1 MSREHIPVRGL
12 ISALL
17 ALVATTALL
26 LVLQPQTSAAPGPV
40 SRLLPASVPQ
50 LQSPSGLRMS
60 KEGPDWVTVRDI
72 LTYTLLITNA
82 SGQTLQ
88 NVVITDTYTTKNPQG
103 NTLFAIYNGNYITY
117 GINVEWFT
125 YTLDSQL
132 RRGEIYWHLGTLA
145 PGASGRIVFTMS
157 IPSALQPQ
165 YQDPPMGP
173 SDLENSAVI
182 TTSTPGVAGSDDI
195 VVSSIVG
202 PVLKLTKSFQTETG
216 RTDGERVGRL
226 VTYTISV
233 ENRPREDSWPATN
246 LKVWE
251 QLPAY
256 LDFVQAWAAV
266 PGVAVE
272 FTPTARFITWTYPS
286 TFTLPPGETTYV
298 TFTLRVT
305 LTAPINQSIKNDK
318 WRCRA
323 ISAEMI
329 NPVQCTNEPS
339 LKALPPQDKTV
350 ETTSPP
356 TQADRSYPNR
366 PVTYTVY
373 LYNPLQDVLTDVVV
387 LDHLPSTFVFQQM
400 ITGPQ
405 PAEILTP
412 TNIVR
417 WGGLTLPPN
426 GVISFTFRVWIGA
439 QTPVGDNCTDK
450 DYYNIM
456 TVTAPALPV
465 PYGATNLA
473 PVKLVP
479 QLRVNKSVYPNLQT
493 PGSLVT
499 YTITLKNEG
508 NTPVT
513 GIILTDT
520 LPTYFRFHSM
530 ASSPPGDPYT
540 MGNVIR
546 WDSFPTLAPGN
557 QLDFSFRV
565 IVDGTPRQ
573 QYGNNVEGYSPDTS
587 ICRLVDQAK
596 VTVDSPLW
604 YEKTAAPAIVVQ
616 GETFAYTVRFGNQ
629 SSARDYQID
638 GFVDA
643 LPSGFWASGMA
654 NYTYI
659 ISPPFTL
666 ATNSSTV
673 WQHTFNVTVIGE
685 GTNTQWCNDLAR
697 EDKRYIYQDKNT
709 FGVHTVDPD
718 TLWLNRDK
726 AAPVY
731 VLPHVS
737 LVPVAQP
744 SPVGRNGILTVTL
757 TLTNN
762 LRGTYAAPV
771 TVTAVT
777 YQLPRGVFSYTGSVG
792 GTPIPDIS
800 SDANSDYYTWR
811 DIVVP
816 TQGVYTLAFRIRAPF
831 TTTTYAT
838 YASAN
843 PWNSNIC
850 IPKARLDIPVVNG
863 VELKKTP
870 NPNSIGPYGLV
881 EYTLEATNLTGEPVY
896 NLRITDTLPFG
907 FQYIT
912 TTSGPPPV
920 SLSPLVW
927 EIPYLGSA
935 QSGLNRATIR
945 FQVRSYVL
953 VGYQY
958 NWVDGVSAST
968 YVTRI
973 NGYENHVRLMVVSGI
988 GLYKV
993 AEPTTVMTGQTVVY
1007 TITLYNGSETA
1018 IQNIRITDTLP
1029 AGFTYDGMVSGLPP
1043 AQTNPLVWLPPNPL
1057 DKGNSIVLAFRAR
1070 VGNDLASGRYFNRV
1084 SGYARKAVSPY
1095 DPVLVPD
1102 TGDTAPVYVQ
1112 GIPTVQRTKTVE
1124 PNEVRAGGEVTYTIV
1139 LYNESDSPQTLRL
1152 TDTLPVSV
1160 TWAGLLEGPAPVMTS
1175 PVVVWDSISVE
1186 GNQTVTLRF
1195 RAAVD
1200 RLARSGTFYNRLDA
1214 RAGTFILPPVETAPL
1229 TVQEIPRVDA
1239 QVSIDGP
1246 QAASPGD
1253 SFQYTVFF
1261 TNSSPITLEN
1271 TVLTATLQ
1279 PAAYWSVISGDWNPS
1294 AEGVY
1299 TYLVGTL
1306 PPGETGSA
1314 PLGVQISPAIPESVW
1329 TMTATARIDYQTAE
1343 ETVEENLAN
1352 NTDQAELAIIWGI
1365 RLSKTANPITTTAG
1379 SPVIY
1384 TITLQNGLETA
1395 IRNIRITETLPVGFS
1410 FDGMISGPQ
1419 PTQNSPPVWVV
1430 SGPLARQSSL
1440 TLVFRARTDSQ
1451 MASGSYPN
1459 RVSLSAEKNVAPH
1472 EPVSADTGYT
1482 APVYVQGIPTV
1493 QRTKTVE
1500 PNEVRAGGEVTYT
1513 IVLYNESDSPQT
1525 LRLTDTLP
1533 VSVTWAGLLE
1543 GPAPVM
1549 TSPVVVWDSISVEGN
1564 QTVTLRFR
1572 AAVDRLARSG
1582 TFYNRLDARAGTF
1595 VLPPVETAP
1604 LTVQEIPR
1612 VDAQVSIDDGR
1623 ITASPGDTLN
1633 YTVRLTNTSSV
1644 WLEHIVLTATLEPA
1658 DYLTVVSGGWNSIG
1672 GGVYT
1677 ASVGTLSPN
1686 GSSSVHLDV
1695 QVSSGIP
1702 DTFWTVTAT
1711 VGLGY
1716 ETGEEVIEEK
1726 LANNVGRDVD
1736 ILRGP
1741 DLVVTALTWE
1751 PAQPEAGRPIT
1762 FHATVKNQGADAA
1775 DRRWDGSGQGEHWLF
1790 IVELYAKGSALSA
1803 TPPTDV
1809 FDHVGGYC
1817 ANSGCSA
1824 TRYEFLGWPA
1834 GIPAGGE
1841 RVVSFYVTLPE
1852 DTYHLYVQ
1860 ADVTWPGGAPWGQ
1873 NFGLIREAIEDNN
1886 IYDKGQITV
1895 RRPTRYIYLP
1905 LVLRNR

>member
-17 ALVATTALL
+17 ALVAATALL
-26 LVLQPQTSAAPGPV
+26 LVLQPQTSAAPGPAPPP
-40 SRLLPASVPQ
+40 LPASISQ
-50 LQSPSGLRMS
+50 LQSPSGLQMS
-60 KEGPDWVTVRDI
+60 KEGPDRVTVLDT
-72 LTYTLLITNA
+72 LTYTIRITNA

-103 NTLFAIYNGNYITY
+103 SVLFALYNGNYITY

-145 PGASGRIVFTMS
+145 PGASGRIVLTMS
-157 IPSALQPQ
+157 IPPGLQPQ
-165 YQDPPMGP
+165 YNPAMGP

-182 TTSTPGVAGSDDI
+182 TTSTPGVVGSEDI

-226 VTYTISV
+226 VTYTIRV
-233 ENRPREDSWPATN
+233 ENLPTTTREDSWPATN

-286 TFTLPPGETTYV
+286 TFTLHPGEITHV
-298 TFTLRVT
+298 TFTVRIS
-305 LTAPINQSIKNDK
+305 LTAQVNQNIKNYKDH
-318 WRCRA
+318 CQA
-323 ISAEMI
+323 ISAEMA
-329 NPVQCTNEPS
+329 NPVQCTSDVN

-405 PAEILTP
+405 PTSVLT
-412 TNIVR
+412 NFVR
-417 WGGLTLPPN
+417 WEGLTIPPN
-426 GVISFTFRVWIGA
+426 GVISFTFRVWVGA
-439 QTPVGDNCTDK
+439 QTPLENNCGNK
-450 DYYNIM
+450 DYHNVM

-465 PYGATNLA
+465 PYGARELA
-473 PVKLVP
+473 KLTVVP
-479 QLRVNKSVYPNLQT
+479 QLRVSKSVYPNLQT

-499 YTITLKNEG
+499 YTISLKNEG

-520 LPTYFRFHSM
+520 LPVYFRFHSM
-530 ASSPPGDPYT
+530 ASSPPGNPYT
-540 MGNVIR
+540 MGNVIW
-546 WDSFPTLAPGN
+546 WDSIPPLAPGN

-565 IVDGTPRQ
+565 IVDGNPQ
-573 QYGNNVEGYSPDTS
+573 DPAYGNKVEGYSPDTS

-596 VTVDSPLW
+596 VKVDSPIW
-604 YEKTAAPAIVVQ
+604 YEKTAAPSTVVQ

-638 GFVDA
+638 GFVDY

-659 ISPPFTL
+659 ISPLFTL
-666 ATNSSTV
+666 ATNSSTE
-673 WQHTFNVTVIGE
+673 WQHTFNVTVLGE
-685 GTNTQWCNDLAR
+685 GTGTQWCNNLAR
-697 EDKRYIYQDKNT
+697 EDKRYIYQDKDT
-709 FGVHTVDPD
+709 FGVHTVDPN
-718 TLWLNRDK
+718 TLWLNRNK

-757 TLTNN
+757 ALTNN
-762 LRGTYAAPV
+762 LRDAHAAPV

-777 YQLPRGVFSYTGSVG
+777 YQLPRGVFSYTGPVG
-792 GTPIPDIS
+792 GTPDPDIS
-800 SDANSDYYTWR
+800 SDPNYDYYVWR

-816 TQGVYTLAFRIRAPF
+816 AQGVYTLAFRIRAPF

-838 YASAN
+838 YALAN
-843 PWNSNIC
+843 PWDSNIC
-850 IPKARLDIPVVNG
+850 IPIARLDIPVVNG

-870 NPNSIGPYGLV
+870 NPTSIGPFGLV
-881 EYTLEATNLTGEPVY
+881 EYTLEATNLTGGPVY
-896 NLRITDTLPFG
+896 NLRITDTLPYG

-912 TTSGPPPV
+912 TTIGPSPI

-945 FQVRSYVL
+945 FRVRSYIL

-973 NGYENHVRLMVVSGI
+973 SGYENQVRLMVVSGI

-993 AEPTTVMTGQTVVY
+993 ADPTTVMTGGTVVY

-1018 IQNIRITDTLP
+1018 IRNIRITDTLP
-1029 AGFTYDGMVSGLPP
+1029 AGFTYDGMVSGIPP
-1043 AQTNPLVWLPPNPL
+1043 AQTDPLVWLPPNPL
-1057 DKGNSIVLAFRAR
+1057 NKGDSIVLAFRAR
-1070 VGNDLASGRYFNRV
+1070 VGEQVATGTYYNRV
-1084 SGYARKAVSPY
+1084 SGYAEKSVSPY
-1095 DPVLVPD
+1095 DPVLIPD
-1102 TGDTAPVYVQ
+1102 TGDTAPVYVR

-1124 PNEVRAGGEVTYTIV
+1124 PEVVRAGGEVTYTII
-1139 LYNESDSPQTLRL
+1139 LYNESDSDQTLRL

-1175 PVVVWDSISVE
+1175 PVVIWDNISVG

-1200 RLARSGTFYNRLDA
+1200 RLARSGTFYNRLEA
-1214 RAGTFILPPVETAPL
+1214 RAGAFLLPPL
-1229 TVQEIPRVDA
+1229 
-1239 QVSIDGP
+1239 
-1246 QAASPGD
+1246 
-1253 SFQYTVFF
+1253 
-1261 TNSSPITLEN
+1261 
-1271 TVLTATLQ
+1271 
-1279 PAAYWSVISGDWNPS
+1279 
-1294 AEGVY
+1294 
-1299 TYLVGTL
+1299 
-1306 PPGETGSA
+1306 
-1314 PLGVQISPAIPESVW
+1314 
-1329 TMTATARIDYQTAE
+1329 
-1343 ETVEENLAN
+1343 
-1352 NTDQAELAIIWGI
+1352 
-1365 RLSKTANPITTTAG
+1365 
-1379 SPVIY
+1379 
-1384 TITLQNGLETA
+1384 
-1395 IRNIRITETLPVGFS
+1395 
-1410 FDGMISGPQ
+1410 
-1419 PTQNSPPVWVV
+1419 
-1430 SGPLARQSSL
+1430 
-1440 TLVFRARTDSQ
+1440 
-1451 MASGSYPN
+1451 
-1459 RVSLSAEKNVAPH
+1459 
-1472 EPVSADTGYT
+1472 
-1482 APVYVQGIPTV
+1482 
-1493 QRTKTVE
+1493 
-1500 PNEVRAGGEVTYT
+1500 
-1513 IVLYNESDSPQT
+1513 
-1525 LRLTDTLP
+1525 
-1533 VSVTWAGLLE
+1533 
-1543 GPAPVM
+1543 
-1549 TSPVVVWDSISVEGN
+1549 
-1564 QTVTLRFR
+1564 
-1572 AAVDRLARSG
+1572 
-1582 TFYNRLDARAGTF
+1582 
-1595 VLPPVETAP
+1595 ETAP

-1623 ITASPGDTLN
+1623 TTARPGDALEYTVLFTNASPVAIEN
-1633 YTVRLTNTSSV
+1633 V
-1644 WLEHIVLTATLEPA
+1644 VLTATLDPA
-1658 DYLTVVSGGWNSIG
+1658 DYLIVASGDWSMASD
-1672 GGVYT
+1672 GVYT
-1677 ASVGTLSPN
+1677 YPVGSLASGAA
-1686 GSSSVHLDV
+1686 GSAPLAV
-1695 QVSSGIP
+1695 QIHPDIP

-1711 VGLGY
+1711 VEIGY
-1716 ETGEEVIEEK
+1716 EVAEEVIEENR
-1726 LANNVGRDVD
+1726 ANNTGRDVD

-1762 FHATVKNQGADAA
+1762 FYATVRNQGVDAA

-1790 IVELYAKGSALSA
+1790 VVELYAKGSALPA
-1803 TPPTDV
+1803 RPPDGV

-1817 ANSGCSA
+1817 ADPGCSV

-1834 GIPAGGE
+1834 AIPAGGE
-1841 RVVSFYVTLPE
+1841 RVVPFYVTLPE
-1852 DTYHLYVQ
+1852 DTYYLYVQ
-1860 ADVTWPGGAPWGQ
+1860 ADVTWPGSAPWGQ
-1873 NFGLIREAIEDNN
+1873 NFGLIREAVEDNN
-1886 IYDKGQITV
+1886 IYNKGQITV
-1895 RRPTRYIYLP
+1895 GRPTRYIYLP

>member
-1 MSREHIPVRGL
+1 MIREHIPMRGL

-17 ALVATTALL
+17 ALVAATALL
-26 LVLQPQTSAAPGPV
+26 LVLQPPTSAAPGPAP
-40 SRLLPASVPQ
+40 LPLPVSVPQ
-50 LQSPSGLRMS
+50 LQSPSGLQMT

-103 NTLFAIYNGNYITY
+103 SVLFAIYNGNYITY

-145 PGASGRIVFTMS
+145 PGASGRIVLTMS
-157 IPSALQPQ
+157 IPPGLQPQ
-165 YQDPPMGP
+165 HDPPMGP

-202 PVLKLTKSFQTETG
+202 PVLKLEKSFQTETG

-226 VTYTISV
+226 VTYTIRV
-233 ENRPREDSWPATN
+233 ENLPTTTREDSWPATN

-256 LDFVQAWAAV
+256 LDFVQAWAAI

-286 TFTLPPGETTYV
+286 TFTLHPGETTYV
-298 TFTLRVT
+298 TFTVRVT
-305 LTAPINQSIKNDK
+305 LTAPVNQPIKNEK

-329 NPVQCTNEPS
+329 NPVQCVNEPS
-339 LKALPPQDKTV
+339 YKALPPQDKTV

-412 TNIVR
+412 NNIVR
-417 WGGLTLPPN
+417 WEGLTLPPN

-439 QTPVGDNCTDK
+439 QTPVGDNCGDK
-450 DYYNIM
+450 DYFNVM

-473 PVKLVP
+473 MVKLVP
-479 QLRVNKSVYPNLQT
+479 QLRVSKSVYPNLQT

-508 NTPVT
+508 NTPLT

-530 ASSPPGDPYT
+530 ASSPPGNPYT
-540 MGNVIR
+540 MGNVIW
-546 WDSFPTLAPGN
+546 WDSIPPLAPGN

-565 IVDGTPRQ
+565 IVDGNPQ
-573 QYGNNVEGYSPDTS
+573 DPAYGNKVEGYSPDTS

-596 VTVDSPLW
+596 VKVHSPIW
-604 YEKTAAPAIVVQ
+604 YQKTADPPIVVQ

-638 GFVDA
+638 GFIDY
-643 LPSGFWASGMA
+643 LPSGFWANGMA
-654 NYTYI
+654 QYTYI

-673 WQHTFNVTVIGE
+673 WEHTFNVTVLGE

-697 EDKRYIYQDKNT
+697 EDKRNIYQDKDK
-709 FGVHTVDPD
+709 FGVHTVDPN

-757 TLTNN
+757 ALTNN

-777 YQLPRGVFSYTGSVG
+777 YQLPRSVFSYTGPVG
-792 GTPIPDIS
+792 GTPNPDIS
-800 SDANSDYYTWR
+800 SDSNYDYYTWR
-811 DIVVP
+811 NLVVP
-816 TQGVYTLAFRIRAPF
+816 AQGVYTLSFRIRAPF
-831 TTTTYAT
+831 TATTYAT
-838 YASAN
+838 YARAT
-843 PWNSNIC
+843 PTNSDIC
-850 IPKARLDIPVVNG
+850 IPQARLDIPVVNG

-945 FQVRSYVL
+945 FQVRSYIL

-973 NGYENHVRLMVVSGI
+973 NGYENQVRLMVVSGI

-993 AEPTTVMTGQTVVY
+993 VNPTTVMTGETVVY

-1057 DKGNSIVLAFRAR
+1057 NKGDSIVLAVRAR
-1070 VGNDLASGRYFNRV
+1070 VGEQVATGTYYNRV
-1084 SGYARKAVSPY
+1084 SGYAEKSVSPY
-1095 DPVLVPD
+1095 DPVLIPD
-1102 TGDTAPVYVQ
+1102 TGDTAPVYVR

-1124 PNEVRAGGEVTYTIV
+1124 PNVVRAGGEVTYTIV

-1160 TWAGLLEGPAPVMTS
+1160 TWAGMVEGPAPVMTS
-1175 PVVVWDSISVE
+1175 PVVVWDPISV
-1186 GNQTVTLRF
+1186 GVNQTVTLRF
-1195 RAAVD
+1195 RAGVD
-1200 RLARSGTFYNRLDA
+1200 RLARSGTVYNRLEA
-1214 RAGTFILPPVETAPL
+1214 RAGTFLLPPLETAPL
-1229 TVQEIPRVDA
+1229 TIQEIPRVDA
-1239 QVSIDGP
+1239 QVSIGGP
-1246 QAASPGD
+1246 QAARPGD
-1253 SFQYTVFF
+1253 AFPYTVFF

-1271 TVLTATLQ
+1271 TVLTVTFQ
-1279 PAAYWSVISGDWNPS
+1279 PSAYWSVTSGDWNL
-1294 AEGVY
+1294 AEEGVY
-1299 TYLVGTL
+1299 TYFVGTL
-1306 PPGETGSA
+1306 PPGETGNV
-1314 PLGVQISPAIPESVW
+1314 PLGVQVSPAVPESIW
-1329 TMTATARIDYQTAE
+1329 TMTATARMDYQTAE

-1352 NTDQAELAIIWGI
+1352 NTHRAELAIIWGL
-1365 RLSKTANPITTTAG
+1365 RLSKTVDPISTTAG

-1395 IRNIRITETLPVGFS
+1395 IRNIRITDTLPVGFS

-1430 SGPLARQSSL
+1430 SGPLARQASL
-1440 TLVFRARTDSQ
+1440 TLVFRARTDAQ

-1459 RVSLSAEKNVAPH
+1459 RVSLSAEKNVAPY

-1482 APVYVQGIPTV
+1482 APVYVRGIPTV

-1500 PNEVRAGGEVTYT
+1500 PEVVRAGREVTYT
-1513 IVLYNESDSPQT
+1513 ITLYNESDSPQT

-1533 VSVTWAGLLE
+1533 VSVTWAGMVE

-1549 TSPVVVWDSISVEGN
+1549 TSPVVVWDPISVGVN

-1572 AAVDRLARSG
+1572 AGVDRLARSG
-1582 TFYNRLDARAGTF
+1582 TVYNRLEARAGTF
-1595 VLPPVETAP
+1595 VLPPLETAP

-1633 YTVRLTNTSSV
+1633 YTVRVTNSSSI

-1658 DYLTVVSGGWNSIG
+1658 NYLTVVGGDWNAVG

-1677 ASVGTLSPN
+1677 ASAGTLSPN

-1702 DTFWTVTAT
+1702 DTFWAVTAT
-1711 VGLGY
+1711 VDIGY
-1716 ETGEEVIEEK
+1716 EMAEEVIEENR
-1726 LANNVGRDVD
+1726 ANNTGRDVD
-1736 ILRGP
+1736 ILHGP
-1741 DLVVTALTWE
+1741 DLVVTRITWQ
-1751 PAQPEAGRPIT
+1751 PAQPTAGYPMT
-1762 FHATVKNQGADAA
+1762 FYVTVKNQGVDAVTQQWNGNA
-1775 DRRWDGSGQGEHWLF
+1775 PTWLF
-1790 IVELYAKGSALSA
+1790 VTEVYAKDPQAG
-1803 TPPTDV
+1803 PPTDV
-1809 FDHVGGYC
+1809 FDHIGGSCTGDGSFC
-1817 ANSGCSA
+1817 ARWEYTQWSRS
-1824 TRYEFLGWPA
+1824 LGVNE
-1834 GIPAGGE
+1834 E
-1841 RVVSFYVTLPE
+1841 RTFPFSVTLPAG
-1852 DTYHLYVQ
+1852 TYRTHAQV
-1860 ADVTWPGGAPWGQ
+1860 DVSWAGSAPWGQ
-1873 NFGLIREAIEDNN
+1873 SFGLIREAREDNN
-1886 IYDKGQITV
+1886 IYSGDLLV
-1895 RRPTRYIYLP
+1895 VYPLRHIYLP

>member
-40 SRLLPASVPQ
+40 PRLLPSSVSH
-50 LQSPSGLRMS
+50 LQSAGLQID
-60 KEGPDWVTVRDI
+60 KEGPDRVTVLDTI
-72 LTYTLLITNA
+72 TYTIRITNT

-88 NVVITDTYTTKNPQG
+88 NVVITDTYATKNPQG

-993 AEPTTVMTGQTVVY
+993 AEPSTVMTGQTVVY

-1095 DPVLVPD
+1095 DPVLIPD

-1214 RAGTFILPPVETAPL
+1214 RAGTFILPPVEAAPL
-1229 TVQEIPRVDA
+1229 TVR
-1239 QVSIDGP
+1239 
-1246 QAASPGD
+1246 
-1253 SFQYTVFF
+1253 
-1261 TNSSPITLEN
+1261 
-1271 TVLTATLQ
+1271 
-1279 PAAYWSVISGDWNPS
+1279 
-1294 AEGVY
+1294 
-1299 TYLVGTL
+1299 
-1306 PPGETGSA
+1306 
-1314 PLGVQISPAIPESVW
+1314 
-1329 TMTATARIDYQTAE
+1329 
-1343 ETVEENLAN
+1343 
-1352 NTDQAELAIIWGI
+1352 
-1365 RLSKTANPITTTAG
+1365 
-1379 SPVIY
+1379 
-1384 TITLQNGLETA
+1384 
-1395 IRNIRITETLPVGFS
+1395 
-1410 FDGMISGPQ
+1410 
-1419 PTQNSPPVWVV
+1419 
-1430 SGPLARQSSL
+1430 
-1440 TLVFRARTDSQ
+1440 
-1451 MASGSYPN
+1451 
-1459 RVSLSAEKNVAPH
+1459 
-1472 EPVSADTGYT
+1472 
-1482 APVYVQGIPTV
+1482 
-1493 QRTKTVE
+1493 
-1500 PNEVRAGGEVTYT
+1500 
-1513 IVLYNESDSPQT
+1513 
-1525 LRLTDTLP
+1525 
-1533 VSVTWAGLLE
+1533 
-1543 GPAPVM
+1543 
-1549 TSPVVVWDSISVEGN
+1549 
-1564 QTVTLRFR
+1564 
-1572 AAVDRLARSG
+1572 
-1582 TFYNRLDARAGTF
+1582 
-1595 VLPPVETAP
+1595 
-1604 LTVQEIPR
+1604 EIPR

-1623 ITASPGDTLN
+1623 TIARPGDALEYTVLFTNASPVAIEN
-1633 YTVRLTNTSSV
+1633 V
-1644 WLEHIVLTATLEPA
+1644 VLTATLDPA
-1658 DYLTVVSGGWNSIG
+1658 DYLIVTSGDWGMASD
-1672 GGVYT
+1672 GVYT
-1677 ASVGTLSPN
+1677 YPVGSMASGEARSIPLP
-1686 GSSSVHLDV
+1686 V
-1695 QVSSGIP
+1695 QIHPDIP
-1702 DTFWTVTAT
+1702 DTFWAVTAT
-1711 VGLGY
+1711 VDIGY
-1716 ETGEEVIEEK
+1716 EVAEEVIEEN
-1726 LANNVGRDVD
+1726 LANNTGRDVD

-1817 ANSGCSA
+1817 ADSGCSA

-1873 NFGLIREAIEDNN
+1873 NFGLIRETVEDNN